1 MGMRYDNWKMKI
13 IHSFNAPIS
22 ETIARQRAV
31 DFFVQ
36 VGYKQLPDSDG
47 CLHFKRGSIIGTLS
61 NFNPKSWAC
70 VVNVRLTS
78 GTGSSEINVET
89 KITADPFEKHFAEEL
104 LTTEFDRLEAAVTT
118 DEFNTFDVGD
128 LRRRIAAHVYHIVG
142 LFAGFIITVF
152 LGFIAG
158 TFTLTTL
165 NISPLSVSAI
175 GAGIFVILAAICL
188 VVWGRHK
195 KH

>member
-1 MGMRYDNWKMKI
+1 MRYDNWKMKI

-22 ETIARQRAV
+22 ETIARQRATA
-31 DFFVQ
+31 FFVQ
-36 VGYKQLPDSDG
+36 AGYTRLPDSAG
-47 CLHFKRGSIIGTLS
+47 FLHFKRGSIIGTLS
-61 NFNPKSWAC
+61 DFNPTRWAC
-70 VVNVRLTS
+70 AMNIRITS
-78 GTGSSEINVET
+78 EAGVSEINVET

-128 LRRRIAAHVYHIVG
+128 LRRRIAAYVYRVVG
-142 LFAGFIITVF
+142 LFAGFIISVF

-165 NISPLSVSAI
+165 NISPLSASAI
-175 GAGIFVILAAICL
+175 GAGVFVILVTICL
-188 VVWGRHK
+188 VVWGRQK

>member
-1 MGMRYDNWKMKI
+1 MMYDNREMKLTSSI
-13 IHSFNAPIS
+13 SAPIS
-22 ETIARQRAV
+22 ENLARERTIA
-31 DFFVQ
+31 FFIQ
-36 VGYKQLPDSDG
+36 TGCEQLPDSDG

-89 KITADPFEKHFAEEL
+89 KITADPFEKRFAEEL
-104 LTTEFDRLEAAVTT
+104 LTTELSRLEAAVTN

-142 LFAGFIITVF
+142 LFAGFIISVF

-165 NISPLSVSAI
+165 NISPLSASAI
-175 GAGIFVILAAICL
+175 GAGVFVILAAICL
-188 VVWGRHK
+188 VVWGRQK

>member
-1 MGMRYDNWKMKI
+1 MMYDNWQMKI
-13 IHSFNAPIS
+13 IRYFPAPIS

-78 GTGSSEINVET
+78 GTGSSGIHLEA

-104 LTTEFDRLEAAVTT
+104 LTTEFDSLEAAVTN
-118 DEFNTFDVGD
+118 DEFKSFDVTD
-128 LRRRIAAHVYHIVG
+128 LRRRIAAYVYRVVG
-142 LFAGFIITVF
+142 LFAGFFISVV
-152 LGFIAG
+152 LGVIAG
-158 TFTLTTL
+158 MFALTTL
-165 NISPLSVSAI
+165 NISPLAASAI
-175 GAGIFVILAAICL
+175 GAGVFVILAAICP
-188 VVWGRHK
+188 VVWGRQK

>member
-1 MGMRYDNWKMKI
+1 MKI
-13 IHSFNAPIS
+13 IRSFYAPIS
-22 ETIARQRAV
+22 ETIVRERIVAFLTQAGYRQLT
-31 DFFVQ
+31 DFSS
-36 VGYKQLPDSDG
+36 Y
-47 CLHFKRGSIIGTLS
+47 LHFKRGSIIGTLS

-89 KITADPFEKHFAEEL
+89 KITADPFEKRFAEEL
-104 LTTEFDRLEAAVTT
+104 LTTELSRLEAAVTN

-142 LFAGFIITVF
+142 LFAGFIISVF

-165 NISPLSVSAI
+165 NISPLSASAI
-175 GAGIFVILAAICL
+175 GAGVFVILAAICL
-188 VVWGRHK
+188 VVWGRQK